1 MLLCSSC
8 IACVIVLQVIA
19 CVVLQ
24 LYSWCCC
31 TAAVQL
37 VLLCFSCT
45 TCVVVLQLYS
55 WCCCTAAVQLV
66 LLCFSCTT
74 CVVVL
79 QLYNLCC
86 CAAAV

>member
-1 MLLCSSC
+1 MYVVVQQLYSLCYCAASYSLCCAAIVQLVLLYCSC
-8 IACVIVLQVIA
+8 TAGA
-19 CVVLQ
+19 VVLQ
-24 LYSWCCC
+24 LYNLCCC
-31 TAAVQL
+31 ASV
-37 VLLCFSCT
+37 
-45 TCVVVLQLYS
+45 
-55 WCCCTAAVQLV
+55 VQLV